1 MKIYTKQGDGGLT
14 SLIGGERVFK
24 TDSRVEAYGTV
35 DELAAFVA
43 MLTDLLRKE
52 EGIACYIRELE
63 QLLVEAMSVEAL
75 LAVGEGGEGKVPA
88 LSAEAVERLE
98 EAIDRMQSEV
108 PPITKFTLPGGHPV
122 LSMCHICRTVCRR
135 AERAALRAD
144 RDHEGGVP
152 CEVKQWLNRL
162 SDYLYLLGR
171 RLTMALGVE
180 EVEWIP

>member
-52 EGIACYIRELE
+52 EGMACYIRELE

-88 LSAEAVERLE
+88 LSAEAVARLE

-122 LSMCHICRTVCRR
+122 LSMCHICRTVSRR
-135 AERAALRAD
+135 AEREALRAD
-144 RDHEGGVP
+144 HEHGIDP
-152 CEVKQWLNRL
+152 EVKRWLNRL
-162 SDYLYLLGR
+162 SDYFYLLGR
-171 RLTMALGVE
+171 RLTLALQVE

>member
-35 DELAAFVA
+35 DELSAFVA
-43 MLTDLLRKE
+43 MLADLLNRE
-52 EGIACYIRELE
+52 EGMACYVAELR
-63 QLLVEAMSVEAL
+63 QTLSEAMAVEAL
-75 LAVGEGGEGKVPA
+75 LAVGEEGEGKVKP
-88 LSAEAVERLE
+88 LDPQAVLRLE

-122 LSMCHICRTVCRR
+122 LSMCHICRTVSRR
-135 AERAALRAD
+135 AEREALRAD
-144 RDHEGGVP
+144 HEHGIDP
-152 CEVKQWLNRL
+152 EVKRWLNRL
-162 SDYLYLLGR
+162 SDYFYLLGR
-171 RLTMALGVE
+171 RLTLALQVE